1 MLRLP
6 FVTAGRTRYS
16 EWEGLPAAANVALSS
31 RRASCASMLE
41 FMVDLQRRLGV
52 SNGRTFGS
60 VLLAHNLIRFA
71 QMASA
76 PASGPLS
83 AQVSALVQEFAAQYY
98 QESGAEQFGID
109 QAGLEEIL
117 CGVVSQWEC
126 AAERSGVRGFLAL
139 LRLDELVLARACA
152 AGNDHAWEVFL
163 NRYRATLYDSAYK
176 IAKEE
181 SAARALADSLYA
193 ELYGVNEKGQQ
204 RASKLLYYQGRG
216 SLQGW
221 LRTVVAQEYVNHY
234 RRTRRETSL
243 DAALDDGQQF
253 AAAEPESSVTDPRVE
268 SAAAAELAALE
279 PEERFLLAAYYLDRR
294 TLAEIAKLQRVHES
308 TISRKLERVTSGL
321 RKRIRKRMMQAGM
334 SARQADEAM
343 QDVDVRDLRVNVG
356 QTLRQGTPNSAFYKQ
371 KSGNG

>member
-1 MLRLP
+1 
-6 FVTAGRTRYS
+6 
-16 EWEGLPAAANVALSS
+16 
-31 RRASCASMLE
+31 
-41 FMVDLQRRLGV
+41 
-52 SNGRTFGS
+52 
-60 VLLAHNLIRFA
+60 LIRFA

-83 AQVSALVQEFAAQYY
+83 TQVSAVVQEFAAEHYPD
-98 QESGAEQFGID
+98 SGAGQFKID
-109 QAGLEEIL
+109 ENGLLKIL
-117 CGVVSQWEC
+117 CGVVSQWDC
-126 AAERSGVRGFLAL
+126 AAEEPGVRGFLTL

-152 AGNDHAWEVFL
+152 AGNDRAWEVFL
-163 NRYRATLYDSAYK
+163 NRYRAMLYESAYK

-221 LRTVVAQEYVNHY
+221 LRTVVAQEYVNRY
-234 RRTRRETSL
+234 RSTRRETSL

-253 AAAEPESSVTDPRVE
+253 AAAEPETTSVTDPRVE

-279 PEERFLLAAYYLDRR
+279 PEERFLLAAYYLDHR
-294 TLAEIAKLQRVHES
+294 TLAEIARLQRVHES

-343 QDVDVRDLRVNVG
+343 QDVDVRDLRVKVDES
-356 QTLRQGTPNSAFYKQ
+356 LRQGTPDGAFYKE
-371 KSGNG
+371 KSENG